1 MIFLEGSARRFWLSR
16 NGLQKKQSLKCE
28 KTRKKVLFSRA
39 DGQPDLPQK
48 STKER
53 KESNLLS
60 MCSLRSF
67 VAKFFAAIIQPEH
80 QVCLVSRLITYFLI
94 SNL

>member
-1 MIFLEGSARRFWLSR
+1 
-16 NGLQKKQSLKCE
+16 LQKRQSRKCE

-53 KESNLLS
+53 KENKESNLLS

-67 VAKFFAAIIQPEH
+67 VAKIFAAIIRPEH
-80 QVCLVSRLITYFLI
+80 LV
-94 SNL
+94 